1 MNPHLSLRTIVAAGI
16 VGVVSNVIFGFSTLA
31 GYVGGIYIFQAI
43 TFILR
48 DTFSANNI
56 VPGVAYALVVFTLSF
71 MGFVLLLR
79 RFSVKKLIELI
90 RTNPYSCFKYLPSII
105 VLGLFAGI
113 CGWAVFYL
121 ILLVTFVR
129 LV

>member
-1 MNPHLSLRTIVAAGI
+1 MNTHLSLRMFVAAGI

-31 GYVGGIYIFQAI
+31 GYIGGTYLFQVA

-56 VPGVAYALVVFTLSF
+56 VPGVAYALVTFILSF
-71 MGFVLLLR
+71 LGFVLLLR

-90 RTNPYSCFKYLPSII
+90 RTNPFSCFKYLPSII
-105 VLGLFAGI
+105 GLGFFAGI